1 MMIWKE
7 PVDLAGLECSKK
19 VGLEFV
25 RNHPNGFYALNV
37 VRSGLAIPDLSLQ
50 RKAAEISKLVDP
62 HLLGTV
68 IVLPG
73 EGFWVSAARSF
84 LAGLHMLSPLRTKRE
99 VVATLEE
106 GARAIARRANRP
118 DSWARALTA
127 SLAAEAD

>member
-7 PVDLAGLECSKK
+7 PVDLAGLESSKK

-25 RNHPNGFYALNV
+25 RNHPSGFYALNV

-73 EGFWVSAARSF
+73 ENS
-84 LAGLHMLSPLRTKRE
+84 GLIIQDQQAYNQP
-99 VVATLEE
+99 V
-106 GARAIARRANRP
+106 RRWPPPRRNTR
-118 DSWARALTA
+118 R
-127 SLAAEAD
+127 